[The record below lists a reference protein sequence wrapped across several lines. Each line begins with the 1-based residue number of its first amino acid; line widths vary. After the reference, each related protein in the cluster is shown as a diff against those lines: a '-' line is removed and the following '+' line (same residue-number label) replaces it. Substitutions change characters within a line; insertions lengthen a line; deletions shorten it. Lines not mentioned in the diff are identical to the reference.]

1 MDKAALA
8 CHVLG
13 PSSTLKI
20 IKLHAL
26 TIYPV
31 LGRSQLT
38 EIDSGGPWRVSPRP
52 SFPDS
57 YDSVNMA
64 FPPPIFKASFFFLIL
79 FCSTPKVNFDLFQ
92 WC

>member
-20 IKLHAL
+20 IQLHAL
-26 TIYPV
+26 SVYLV

-38 EIDSGGPWRVSPRP
+38 EIDSGGLWRVSPRHSLP
-52 SFPDS
+52 VS

-64 FPPPIFKASFFFLIL
+64 PPHLQSFIFLSNPVLL
-79 FCSTPKVNFDLFQ
+79 TPKS
-92 WC
+92 

>member
-20 IKLHAL
+20 IQLHAL
-26 TIYPV
+26 TIYPA

-52 SFPDS
+52 SLPVS
-57 YDSVNMA
+57 YDSANMA
-64 FPPPIFKASFFFLIL
+64 FPLHLQSFIFLSNPVLL
-79 FCSTPKVNFDLFQ
+79 TPKS
-92 WC
+92 